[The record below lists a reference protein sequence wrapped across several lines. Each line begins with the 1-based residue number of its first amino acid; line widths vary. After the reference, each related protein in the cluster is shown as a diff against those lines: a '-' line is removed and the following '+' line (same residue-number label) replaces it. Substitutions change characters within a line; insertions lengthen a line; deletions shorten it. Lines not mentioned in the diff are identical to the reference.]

1 MDDLRKADKSGIEE
15 TKEEI
20 MAQAC
25 EPYPRAGK
33 VEENSK
39 VSFIYVLTI
48 KLP

>member
-33 VEENSK
+33 VEENAK
-39 VSFIYVLTI
+39 VSAIVTI
-48 KLP
+48 IA